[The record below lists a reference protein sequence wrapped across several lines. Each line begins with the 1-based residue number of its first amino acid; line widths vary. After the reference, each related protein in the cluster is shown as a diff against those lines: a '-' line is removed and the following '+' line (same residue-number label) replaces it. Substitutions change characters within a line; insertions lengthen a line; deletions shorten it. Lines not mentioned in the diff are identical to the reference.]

1 MVRAGLIIFK
11 FYFPYIV
18 SIKEHRKIMLTIISD
33 IKRHNISVVEV
44 LSDNIRSSSLCLSLV
59 RENENDIRKLYDF
72 YINFFLDRSDISLI
86 SYNIEIY

>member
-1 MVRAGLIIFK
+1 MVRVGLIIFK

-33 IKRHNISVVEV
+33 IRKHNISVVEV

-59 RENENDIRKLYDF
+59 RESENDIRNLYDF
-72 YINFFLDRSDISLI
+72 YINCFLDRSDISLI

>member
-1 MVRAGLIIFK
+1 MIRVGLIIFK
-11 FYFPYIV
+11 FYFPYIF
-18 SIKEHRKIMLTIISD
+18 SIKEHRKIMLKIISD
-33 IKRHNISVVEV
+33 IRKQNISAVEV

-59 RENENDIRKLYDF
+59 RESEADIHKLYDF